1 MPVNCKW
8 LTDIKGEDQ
17 TVDGMAKGHKDTDS
31 LFVIIQINNRIFYT
45 LQLRLCEC
53 TAKLSVLT
61 DILLVSICIC
71 FMMCA

>member
-1 MPVNCKW
+1 
-8 LTDIKGEDQ
+8 
-17 TVDGMAKGHKDTDS
+17 MAKGHKDTDS
-31 LFVIIQINNRIFYT
+31 LFVIIQINNRIFYH